1 MPEHSTASL
10 DFGFFIGG
18 GKTLRCNLSWA
29 CLSSF
34 GYCWLLP
41 LPIWLSP
48 LLLFSL
54 KHVLNK
60 LLSKQLLSQIC
71 LCEIPVEMMCDLNW
85 LIRVVYL
92 CDSRIGPKWATYLN
106 WIRVL
111 YLVLTVLGEE
121 RESLFLWLQH
131 AGTNKPPRSYLV
143 ATWIELA
150 WQMQTGKQSQ
160 GMKKYST
167 NSITA
172 SPRPSLCQRSLYF
185 RNPSYISPPVLLM
198 HYASLNW
205 VSVFCIEKILNNI
218 VQAFK
223 E

>member
-1 MPEHSTASL
+1 MASL
-10 DFGFFIGG
+10 DFGSFIGG
-18 GKTLRCNLSWA
+18 GKTLRCYLSWA

-34 GYCWLLP
+34 GYRWLLP
-41 LPIWLSP
+41 LPKWLSP

-111 YLVLTVLGEE
+111 YLVLMVLGEG
-121 RESLFLWLQH
+121 RETLFLWLQR

-150 WQMQTGKQSQ
+150 WQMKTGKQSQ

-172 SPRPSLCQRSLYF
+172 SPRPSLC
-185 RNPSYISPPVLLM
+185 
-198 HYASLNW
+198 
-205 VSVFCIEKILNNI
+205 
-218 VQAFK
+218 
-223 E
+223 